1 MQIPPARVDAGSQPR
16 TPPDDRLAG
25 IMLGASAAIRELRA
39 EIARLAAS
47 ALRSVLVLGETGVG
61 KDLVAASLLAC
72 SPRLNGS
79 VEVFNCPAI
88 PADHLESELF
98 GTTRGAYPGA
108 IQRAGAA
115 ERAAGGV
122 LMLDEIGAMPVVH
135 QGKLLRLLES
145 GEGRRLGATRSY
157 RAEICFVA
165 ATNEDLHLAIEEGR
179 FRQDL
184 FYRLVQDAVLRIPPL
199 RERTEDLEI
208 LALHFSSEAG
218 GKARV
223 GRDALAAL
231 AEHDWPGNVREL
243 RAVIRSA
250 GHLTPHG
257 LIGRSQVRSAIERI
271 GAGSR
276 RRAPIGT
283 PTGRLPGQGSMG
295 FHDLT
300 LALQRQLL
308 VDALSRAG
316 GNRTRAG
323 VMLGFHRK
331 RGEVSD
337 PRGGP
342 SEGLAARKRA
352 HRKFEYWWQR
362 LVGTPWEG

>member
-1 MQIPPARVDAGSQPR
+1 MQISPARVEAGSQPR
-16 TPPDDRLAG
+16 PPPDDRLAG

-47 ALRSVLVLGETGVG
+47 ALRSILVLGETGVG

-135 QGKLLRLLES
+135 QGKLLRLLET

-165 ATNEDLHLAIEEGR
+165 ATNEDLPLAIEEGR

-184 FYRLVQDAVLRIPPL
+184 FYRLVQDGVLRIPPL
-199 RERTEDLEI
+199 RERTEDLEV

-243 RAVIRSA
+243 RAVVRSA
-250 GHLTPHG
+250 GHLTPDG
-257 LIGRSQVRSAIERI
+257 LIGASQVRSAIERL
-271 GAGSR
+271 GAASLSR
-276 RRAPIGT
+276 A
-283 PTGRLPGQGSMG
+283 PTGRLPGQEGMG
-295 FHDLT
+295 FHELT

-331 RGEVSD
+331 RGELSD
-337 PRGGP
+337 SRGSP

-362 LVGTPWEG
+362 LVGAPWER